1 MSSEENANSQ
11 VSYGSKQMR
20 KNFSSK
26 SVNRTTTNYDKVK
39 KNKKQLITLQ
49 SQIRTKSEIF
59 LEKGVKLRTK
69 WFTESKLKSNIYPC
83 CNP

>member
-1 MSSEENANSQ
+1 MYLSFLFLFLSSEENANSQ

-20 KNFSSK
+20 ENFSSK
-26 SVNRTTTNYDKVK
+26 SVNRTTTNYDKVKK

-69 WFTESKLKSNIYPC
+69 
-83 CNP
+83 

>member
-1 MSSEENANSQ
+1 MYLSFLFLFLSSEENANSQ

-20 KNFSSK
+20 ENFSSK
-26 SVNRTTTNYDKVK
+26 SVNRTTTNYDKVKK

-59 LEKGVKLRTK
+59 LEKGVKLRK
-69 WFTESKLKSNIYPC
+69 K
-83 CNP
+83 

>member
-1 MSSEENANSQ
+1 MYLSFLFLSSEENANSQ

-20 KNFSSK
+20 ENFSSK
-26 SVNRTTTNYDKVK
+26 SVNRTTTNYDKVKK

-69 WFTESKLKSNIYPC
+69 
-83 CNP
+83 